1 MVQKFPMIARLLLGL
16 IYTASAL
23 GKLFAAAPP
32 PESEQALQ
40 FLELLMSSGIM
51 LFIALVELLGGLALL
66 SGFFAPLA
74 LVILS
79 PITVMIFLY
88 HTTMD
93 PMGLP
98 VAMMLI
104 ALTLVAAH
112 GFRDLYL
119 PIMRPRLPQKD

>member
-1 MVQKFPMIARLLLGL
+1 MIARIVLGL

-23 GKLFAAAPP
+23 GKLFGAAPP
-32 PESEQALQ
+32 PEGEQALQ
-40 FLELLMSSGIM
+40 FMEVLMSSGIM
-51 LFIALVELLGGLALL
+51 LVVAVVELLGGVALL

-74 LVILS
+74 LVMLA
-79 PITVMIFLY
+79 PITIMIFLY

-98 VAMMLI
+98 VAMLMI

-112 GFRDLYL
+112 GFRNLYL
-119 PIMRPRLPQKD
+119 PIMQPRLPQPKQEA